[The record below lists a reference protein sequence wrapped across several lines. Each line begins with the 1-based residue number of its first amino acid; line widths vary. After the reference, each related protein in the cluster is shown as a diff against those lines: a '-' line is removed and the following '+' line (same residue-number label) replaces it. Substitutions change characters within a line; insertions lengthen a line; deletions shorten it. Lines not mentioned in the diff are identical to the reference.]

1 YGFAVFRHEPTDPA
15 SLPHPQPQAFAQT
28 EDGALWVGTYGGG
41 LARLDTRTGRVTR
54 VLRHDPAA
62 PASLPEDRINALA
75 ATPEGTVWIGTHAG
89 LARLAPE
96 AGEAGTLRVLRRPDG
111 LAGDTVRALLATR
124 DGGLWVGMQHR
135 GAQHLAPDGR
145 FRAVPLPHGTYVTA
159 FAEAPDG
166 TLWIGTEGRGLFR
179 YHPASGTVA
188 PFRHRTA
195 DPSSLASDDVR
206 ALLVDRDGRLWVG
219 TAAGLDRWDAAAGRF
234 LHYRHETDDATTLP
248 EQEVRVLFEDRGG
261 VLWVGME
268 NRGLAKHAPTR
279 FPLYTPDEVN
289 PLRPHGAGFGPMA
302 EGGDGALWFG
312 HVDGTLDRLD
322 PATGRYTP
330 IRLPSRPRG
339 IVPLPDGTAWVG
351 TQGEGLLHVDPRTRR
366 ITRMPGSPS

>member
-1 YGFAVFRHEPTDPA
+1 
-15 SLPHPQPQAFAQT
+15 
-28 EDGALWVGTYGGG
+28 
-41 LARLDTRTGRVTR
+41 
-54 VLRHDPAA
+54 
-62 PASLPEDRINALA
+62 
-75 ATPEGTVWIGTHAG
+75 
-89 LARLAPE
+89 
-96 AGEAGTLRVLRRPDG
+96 
-111 LAGDTVRALLATR
+111 
-124 DGGLWVGMQHR
+124 
-135 GAQHLAPDGR
+135 
-145 FRAVPLPHGTYVTA
+145 
-159 FAEAPDG
+159 
-166 TLWIGTEGRGLFR
+166 
-179 YHPASGTVA
+179 
-188 PFRHRTA
+188 
-195 DPSSLASDDVR
+195 
-206 ALLVDRDGRLWVG
+206 
-219 TAAGLDRWDAAAGRF
+219 
-234 LHYRHETDDATTLP
+234 TLP

-366 ITRMPGSPS
+366 ITRMPGSPSQVMRVVPEPGGRLWLATYERGLVLYDPEAGRVVAEFGHDPADPGSIPDVNPYWAERPPDGAGWAGSWGPGAARFAPRLGRVTHRFPPGDGPTGTGTGNVTALAVLRDGSVWAATYGSGLVRLDLDGPVRRYTTADGLPDIVAYGVLEADD